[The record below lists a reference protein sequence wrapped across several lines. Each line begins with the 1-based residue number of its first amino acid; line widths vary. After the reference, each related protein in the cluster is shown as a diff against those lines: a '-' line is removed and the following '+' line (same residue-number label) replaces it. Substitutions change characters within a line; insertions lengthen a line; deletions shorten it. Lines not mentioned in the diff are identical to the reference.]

1 MWVVCQVTNA
11 GSVTDSFW
19 DTDTSGQ
26 TTSSGG
32 IGKTTTQMQDIN
44 TFLAANWDFEN
55 LWHMPY
61 ESTGY
66 PMLFWQRDI
75 PGDFTAGYGVT
86 LADFAI
92 FSQSWLTSSGQPGYN
107 EDCDLVDD
115 NTINIADLTVFA
127 ENFLQGL

>member
-1 MWVVCQVTNA
+1 M
-11 GSVTDSFW
+11 
-19 DTDTSGQ
+19 DTSGQ

-32 IGKTTTQMQDIN
+32 TGKTTTQMQDIN
-44 TFLAANWDFEN
+44 TFLAANWDFQN

-61 ESTGY
+61 QSTGY

-75 PGDFTAGYGVT
+75 PGDFAASYGVT
-86 LADFAI
+86 LTDFAI
-92 FSQSWLTSSGQPGYN
+92 FSQSWLTSSGQPDYN

-115 NTINIADLTVFA
+115 NAINLADLLTFA